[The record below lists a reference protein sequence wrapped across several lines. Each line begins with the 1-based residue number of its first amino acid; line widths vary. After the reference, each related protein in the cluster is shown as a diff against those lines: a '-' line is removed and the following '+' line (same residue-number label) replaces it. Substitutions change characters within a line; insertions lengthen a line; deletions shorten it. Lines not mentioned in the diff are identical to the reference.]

1 MSILCAL
8 AGLAAFL
15 AHDFQAIGRLRSRIW
30 HVGFWMGLSLWIIST
45 LLLVLPALSSIILW
59 RAIVFGILTIICVA
73 CEIYALFFALPFGKT
88 YMGTQEKRR
97 VCRHGIYGV
106 CRHPGF
112 WSFSGIC
119 LSLALALNTP
129 QAWGGMGLLA
139 ILNLVYII
147 IQDQWIFIQEFSD
160 YLDYQKEVPF
170 LLPKRRKR

>member
-15 AHDFQAIGRLRSRIW
+15 AHDFQSIGRLKSHIW
-30 HVGFWMGLSLWIIST
+30 QAGFWTGLSLWIISI
-45 LLLVLPALSSIILW
+45 LLLVLPALSEIILW
-59 RAIVFGILTIICVA
+59 RAIVFGILAIICVA
-73 CEIYALFFALPFGKT
+73 CEIYALFFALPFGTT
-88 YMGTQEKRR
+88 YMNAQEKRR
-97 VCRHGIYGV
+97 VCRQGIYGV

-129 QAWGGMGLLA
+129 QAWWVMGFLVM
-139 ILNLVYII
+139 LNLIYIM

-170 LLPKRRKR
+170 LLPRRR